1 VGSRAS
7 RGRCRCRFSQRA
19 VHLVQVVTVSLIGG
33 ALLGMWQFDR
43 GEVV

>member
-1 VGSRAS
+1 
-7 RGRCRCRFSQRA
+7 
-19 VHLVQVVTVSLIGG
+19 VQVVTVSLIGG